1 EKPFI
6 CEICGKSFTSRP
18 NMKRHRR
25 THTGEK
31 PYPCEV
37 CGQRFRFSNMLK
49 AHKEKCF
56 RVTSPVVLQTSGST
70 VPVRLFANAFS
81 SPASSSSS
89 PTTVP
94 GPSAATPATT
104 SASLGL
110 SPTGGPIPQQS
121 PVGHTFSHVQLH
133 SAPSHHHSHP
143 TITQQHLSNTPQ
155 QVPPHS
161 HHHLVVPPVAHLP
174 PPPALFKSEPLNHCG
189 HEDSSYLH
197 HMAPLDKGP
206 GAPQHH

>member
-1 EKPFI
+1 
-6 CEICGKSFTSRP
+6 
-18 NMKRHRR
+18 MKRHRR

-56 RVTSPVVLQTSGST
+56 RVTSPVVLQTSGPP
-70 VPVRLFANAFS
+70 VPVRIFGNTF
-81 SPASSSSS
+81 SSSSS
-89 PTTVP
+89 PSGP
-94 GPSAATPATT
+94 GPSAANPATT
-104 SASLGL
+104 SEPLGL
-110 SPTGGPIPQQS
+110 SPTGG

-133 SAPSHHHSHP
+133 STSSHHHPHP
-143 TITQQHLSNTPQ
+143 TTTQQHLPNAPQHTPAH
-155 QVPPHS
+155 P
-161 HHHLVVPPVAHLP
+161 HHHLAVPPVSHLP

-189 HEDSSYLH
+189 HEDGGYLH
-197 HMAPLDKGP
+197 HMAPPDKGP